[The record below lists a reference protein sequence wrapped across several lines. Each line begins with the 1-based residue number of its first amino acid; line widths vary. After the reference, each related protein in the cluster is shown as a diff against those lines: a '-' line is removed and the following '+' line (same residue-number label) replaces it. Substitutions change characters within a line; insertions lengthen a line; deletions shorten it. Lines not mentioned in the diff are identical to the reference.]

1 MERTAVTCNKPA
13 KSVSPCAAVESPE
26 DQTGKWLAL
35 IPPAACGLLT
45 SWGWCH
51 ALCTQAIIHPDT
63 GEKIFMPFR
72 MSGTSADEDLCGAKF
87 SFYYFFLQFSILSPP
102 PPPHQSFCPFAAFN
116 HHLLARAGYVPFGT
130 PIVSFIWR
138 SCVFLTTHFTG
149 LSVDVQ
155 TSVILGVTRGERM
168 KWDFD
173 LFWAKISRYSLVSF
187 RSSASSSQIRQW
199 CLPLYGRYS
208 MTTHGPTIA
217 FIWTFDLLESRSWPS
232 PRSLDT
238 SASLFLSLNRFFPV
252 SSFSPVAE
260 PES

>member
-1 MERTAVTCNKPA
+1 MITKTGSSHLESQTIRLAPA
-13 KSVSPCAAVESPE
+13 GDGENRSHLKQITKSVSPCAAVESPE
-26 DQTGKWLAL
+26 DQAGKWFAVGL
-35 IPPAACGLLT
+35 ITPAACGLLT

-72 MSGTSADEDLCGAKF
+72 MSGTSSDEDLCGWRF
-87 SFYYFFLQFSILSPP
+87 RFCFCFFLVLYLIPPINRSVLS
-102 PPPHQSFCPFAAFN
+102 AFN

-138 SCVFLTTHFTG
+138 SRIVLTTHFTG
-149 LSVDVQ
+149 LYVDVQ
-155 TSVILGVTRGERM
+155 TSIIIWGRM

-173 LFWAKISRYSLVSF
+173 LFWAKISSYSLVSF

-208 MTTHGPTIA
+208 IFTHG
-217 FIWTFDLLESRSWPS
+217 
-232 PRSLDT
+232 
-238 SASLFLSLNRFFPV
+238 
-252 SSFSPVAE
+252 
-260 PES
+260 